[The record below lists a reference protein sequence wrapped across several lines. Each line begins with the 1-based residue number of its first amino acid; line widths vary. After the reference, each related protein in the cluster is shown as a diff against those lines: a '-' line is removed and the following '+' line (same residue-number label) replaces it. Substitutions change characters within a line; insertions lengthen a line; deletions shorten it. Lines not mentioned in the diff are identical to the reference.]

1 MEGVQL
7 KGFKGNDSRGSFWTK
22 PPQQVRDTPADIA
35 EYVDMVYI
43 DRRNDAEF
51 KALGNKADDLKAIRL
66 AYARNCPI
74 VTMDNLKDWLREPGS
89 SWLSPDELD
98 WLQRTMEVHRKWSFH
113 VTESGDVLIGDAVRP
128 APADDLGGLSPEE
141 LVRNIRRMAEE
152 MLEANSR
159 LDELRKELREKNS
172 DLEESYLEMDE
183 LRQELRDAN
192 LRLENL
198 LNCTKGMLSSAYL
211 DHMSS

>member
-1 MEGVQL
+1 ML
-7 KGFKGNDSRGSFWTK
+7 
-22 PPQQVRDTPADIA
+22 
-35 EYVDMVYI
+35 
-43 DRRNDAEF
+43 
-51 KALGNKADDLKAIRL
+51 
-66 AYARNCPI
+66 
-74 VTMDNLKDWLREPGS
+74 
-89 SWLSPDELD
+89 
-98 WLQRTMEVHRKWSFH
+98 
-113 VTESGDVLIGDAVRP
+113 VRP

-172 DLEESYLEMDE
+172 DLEETYLETDE

-192 LRLENL
+192 LRLEKVK
-198 LNCTKGMLSSAYL
+198 NCTKGMLSSAYL